1 MTDKA
6 KSLNKLKA
14 QLMSLRKYLWA
25 MLLIFFVLVYGYVI
39 LGIHS
44 DITQQP
50 SQAQIGADLKTTSM
64 PAINKNVVKQLEN
77 MSNNSVS
84 VKALFNQGRQNP
96 FQ

>member
-6 KSLNKLKA
+6 KSVNKLKA
-14 QLMSLRKYLWA
+14 QLTSLHKYLWV
-25 MLLIFFVLVYGYVI
+25 MLLLFFVVIYGYVL

-50 SQAQIGADLKTTSM
+50 SQAQISSNLKTTSM
-64 PAINKNVVKQLEN
+64 PAINQKVVKQLEN